1 MAVANSIRRCR
12 FLSGEITQKEL
23 AKIIGVSRQTLL
35 AIEAGKYPPSLE
47 VAFRIACFFNLSIED
62 VFFYAPDIEGA
73 PDTKG
78 HKIVEAYLRGDD
90 HNDGQYPTA
99 QCHDVVLVIG

>member
-1 MAVANSIRRCR
+1 VAVTNSIRRCR

-23 AKIIGVSRQTLL
+23 AKIIGVSRQTLM

-47 VAFRIACFFNLSIED
+47 VAFRIASFFNLSIED

-90 HNDGQYPTA
+90 PNDVQ
-99 QCHDVVLVIG
+99 